1 MDRIEDVNTEEL
13 DSLVAAQMAE
23 ANSAMWGDWDLNE
36 KIDEEGYPTENPTG
50 LYVDRRTRPNV
61 SYYFDTP
68 TGRWLPSRLKAND
81 HVQML
86 GAFVGVVAMASR
98 DRRFFLI
105 YAPDIYGPLLVPL
118 DAAGVTDRA
127 PLDPEEEAMPINA
140 PPPAPEPPPEGTVT
154 ITTTLASHDH
164 AATITTTIDDE
175 GIHTEVDGAS

>member
-1 MDRIEDVNTEEL
+1 MDRIEDVNQEEL

-36 KIDEEGYPTENPTG
+36 KIDAEGYPTENPDG
-50 LYVDRRTRPNV
+50 LFVDRRTRPQIA
-61 SYYFDTP
+61 YYVDTP
-68 TGRWLPSRLKAND
+68 TGRWLPSRLKVDD

-118 DAAGVTDRA
+118 DISGVTDRA
-127 PLDPEEEAMPINA
+127 PADAQEPAMPIIG
-140 PPPAPEPPPEGTVT
+140 PFPGTQQGGG
-154 ITTTLASHDH
+154 SCP
-164 AATITTTIDDE
+164 
-175 GIHTEVDGAS
+175 